1 MHSKNDWASH
11 IVGRKFTVCALFSF
25 VKLRAISKY
34 RPPRAH
40 IWRGS
45 LTEVFIALQ
54 VWGTY
59 IWRDLFS
66 EFYGSSSLNSCE
78 CHLFQFT
85 ITQEASFPGKYTID
99 QPGILLASFKYGIG
113 ANQKL
118 LTILNK

>member
-34 RPPRAH
+34 RPPR
-40 IWRGS
+40 GS
-45 LTEVFIALQ
+45 YLEGQFNGGVYCVTSL
-54 VWGTY
+54 GTY

-66 EFYGSSSLNSCE
+66 EFYGSSSLNSCD

-85 ITQEASFPGKYTID
+85 VAQEASFPGKYTID